1 MGEVFV
7 AGAER
12 AEFPGF
18 RVLRPVKTA
27 PGGEEDGSRRTRTN
41 HGGSQEG
48 GMGVYWSRFG
58 SQNGN
63 SCAGINRH
71 EAENARV
78 LRERGSDPLGLEF
91 CVRCRE
97 VSGEA

>member
-18 RVLRPVKTA
+18 RILRPVKTA
-27 PGGEEDGSRRTRTN
+27 PCGEEDGSRSTRTD

-48 GMGVYWSRFG
+48 GMGVYWSRSG

-63 SCAGINRH
+63 S
-71 EAENARV
+71 
-78 LRERGSDPLGLEF
+78 GLEVEPGSNLNISR
-91 CVRCRE
+91 CIGRVR
-97 VSGEA
+97 G

>member
-1 MGEVFV
+1 MELAVG
-7 AGAER
+7 AGLAPLECSAAVEKCPKLGWWR
-12 AEFPGF
+12 LSEPKRKIPGST
-18 RVLRPVKTA
+18 RV
-27 PGGEEDGSRRTRTN
+27 GSVYTKPSGRT
-41 HGGSQEG
+41 
-48 GMGVYWSRFG
+48 
-58 SQNGN
+58 QNGN
-63 SCAGINRH
+63 PCAGINRH